1 MAEIPRPKNPQDDWK
16 IWLVVNPANWLIPI
30 LMSVFLLGI
39 LTRRRRRLTIT
50 KQSTFQS
57 KTRDPG
63 GVSAMST
70 GTVKWFNNASTWVA
84 KPEVHAEVRVTS

>member
-39 LTRRRRRLTIT
+39 LIHALLF
-50 KQSTFQS
+50 SVS
-57 KTRDPG
+57 PYG
-63 GVSAMST
+63 GYWGGEEAAAAPAVEA
-70 GTVKWFNNASTWVA
+70 APA
-84 KPEVHAEVRVTS
+84 APAAAPAE

>member
-39 LTRRRRRLTIT
+39 LIHAFLFTV
-50 KQSTFQS
+50 S
-57 KTRDPG
+57 PYGAYWG
-63 GVSAMST
+63 G
-70 GTVKWFNNASTWVA
+70 
-84 KPEVHAEVRVTS
+84 